1 MSEQPKLNYQNELSQ
16 YTNFLVKDVALKAL
30 LFAMVFYILNSN
42 LMNKLLQWLDKYPFV
57 ERNLIQSILFGI
69 VYYLISVNL

>member
-16 YTNFLVKDVALKAL
+16 YTNFLVKDIALKAL